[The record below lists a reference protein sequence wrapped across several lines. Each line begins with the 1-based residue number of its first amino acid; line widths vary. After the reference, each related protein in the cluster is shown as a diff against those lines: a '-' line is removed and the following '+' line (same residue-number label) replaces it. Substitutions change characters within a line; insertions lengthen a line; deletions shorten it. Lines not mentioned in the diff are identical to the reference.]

1 MAQHPYGV
9 KCFCD
14 DLRFERLGV
23 PAEAVAQGVD
33 GSLFCAGGGKL
44 RKREPG
50 AENFQIACD
59 MGEGSYAIM
68 LAMDHAQNIYYIGR
82 GDADVKISRDY
93 GRSFSSC
100 LCNRGHDGRFRGFAV
115 DNAGAVYTGTYS
127 NTGPATLFRSADDGF
142 TWEALLTLRC
152 RHIHDVAVNPHNNWI
167 YVVTGER
174 QAEQYRE
181 AYGIFRSRDNGRTW
195 RQIVRPQI
203 TKENGWGRPLYL
215 GIGFLGDVVVLSTDH
230 AEGRNGIDIFTD
242 TGENTL
248 FVPLRVFDNPPQTHT
263 EGKAPGYCWR
273 FITRHGRLYT
283 WCANPSGPSLLF
295 RSHNA
300 VDWETCAEFS
310 DCTGR
315 QPEFD
320 PWSDQVLF
328 SGEESGWLMT
338 DAAKPK
344 AEAPALAEELWPAA
358 LAAHDQRYEKGFCG
372 GYYFVSL
379 QKHWRT
385 REALRILEEADLPRD
400 ALIADVGCGVGPL
413 LLLARARGY
422 VQVVGVEANPRWLVG
437 LRRLYERIWPGT
449 APTLRLVPRGSFSLP
464 ALERP
469 YDAIFIMGVFTGNGN
484 RVPVDQA
491 MELSLRRLRE
501 GGFLCFNIDPAT
513 YEQNSPDMFLA
524 MLAQR
529 GFGSIRCHR
538 KNREFIVSARKL

>member
-100 LCNRGHDGRFRGFAV
+100 LCNRGHDGHFRGFAV

-300 VDWETCAEFS
+300 VDRETCAEFS

-320 PWSDQVLF
+320 PWSD
-328 SGEESGWLMT
+328 
-338 DAAKPK
+338 
-344 AEAPALAEELWPAA
+344 
-358 LAAHDQRYEKGFCG
+358 
-372 GYYFVSL
+372 
-379 QKHWRT
+379 
-385 REALRILEEADLPRD
+385 
-400 ALIADVGCGVGPL
+400 
-413 LLLARARGY
+413 
-422 VQVVGVEANPRWLVG
+422 
-437 LRRLYERIWPGT
+437 
-449 APTLRLVPRGSFSLP
+449 
-464 ALERP
+464 
-469 YDAIFIMGVFTGNGN
+469 
-484 RVPVDQA
+484 
-491 MELSLRRLRE
+491 
-501 GGFLCFNIDPAT
+501 
-513 YEQNSPDMFLA
+513 
-524 MLAQR
+524 
-529 GFGSIRCHR
+529 
-538 KNREFIVSARKL
+538 